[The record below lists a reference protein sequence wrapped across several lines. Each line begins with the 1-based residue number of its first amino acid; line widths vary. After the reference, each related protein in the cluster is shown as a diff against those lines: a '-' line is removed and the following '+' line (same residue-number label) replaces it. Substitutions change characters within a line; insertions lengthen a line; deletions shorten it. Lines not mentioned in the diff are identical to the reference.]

1 MAGKSV
7 NPAPLGLMGFGLT
20 TILLNLVN
28 AGLLNADALGMILPM
43 GIFYGGLAQIIA
55 GLLEAKQG
63 NTFGATAFTS
73 YGLFWLSF
81 VAINILPKLGLS
93 ETASPS
99 AIGAYLLV
107 WGIFTSLMSVATFKT
122 NKALQVVFLS
132 LSALFFILAM
142 GDFTGNRSIR
152 VIGGY
157 EGIFCG
163 SSAVYLAIAEILN
176 ETYEKVILPVGEKE
190 NKQE

>member
-1 MAGKSV
+1 MVDKSV

-28 AGLLNADALGMILPM
+28 ARLLGSDALGMILPM

-81 VAINILPKLGLS
+81 VAINVLPKLGLTD
-93 ETASPS
+93 TASS
-99 AIGAYLLV
+99 VAIGAYLFV
-107 WGIFTSLMSVATFKT
+107 WGVFTALMSIATFKAA
-122 NKALQVVFLS
+122 KALQAVFIS
-132 LSALFFILAM
+132 LAILFFILAI
-142 GDFTGNRSIR
+142 GDFTGI
-152 VIGGY
+152 VMVKTLGGY

-176 ETYEKVILPVGEKE
+176 ETYEKKILPVGK
-190 NKQE
+190 K